1 MTGQLLKGLSPSSS
15 HRGGIQSPPP
25 ACVWSALEWLL
36 VTQLSPSPF
45 EWSGIVSLTRIL
57 LPRTTKERPSFHPYT
72 HIHTFTH
79 AYIEEQ
85 TVESSLRAAV
95 TFFPSVWL
103 EAARKSRCIQ
113 YFRRVPCPLSQWS
126 VFHDCIILRFIHFVH
141 VHFWSKVV
149 GENLFSWGRTEQIK
163 KCWSCF

>member
-1 MTGQLLKGLSPSSS
+1 MVANDWPVAERLVSFLFSQRRYSVP
-15 HRGGIQSPPP
+15 PPP
-25 ACVWSALEWLL
+25 ACVWSALDWLL
-36 VTQLSPSPF
+36 VTQLSPSAF

-57 LPRTTKERPSFHPYT
+57 LPHTTKERPSFHPYT
-72 HIHTFTH
+72 HTFTH

-126 VFHDCIILRFIHFVH
+126 VFHDCIILHFYP
-141 VHFWSKVV
+141 FCPCALLK
-149 GENLFSWGRTEQIK
+149 
-163 KCWSCF
+163 